1 MVKRCYDKSDKR
13 FSDWG
18 GRGITVCD
26 RWRYSYAN
34 FLKDMGKRPKDK
46 SSLVRKYNDGNY
58 CPENCRWA
66 TNKEQCNNTRKN
78 VEATLDGITKTVSEW
93 CELYNISVSS
103 AFDRI
108 NKRGWT
114 PEEAISIPMLK
125 HRHVKIGN
133 EIKTVSQ
140 WSKLFGIHPQSVNRS
155 IRKGMSPEEA
165 LLHIR
170 NTTWKKK

>member
-46 SSLVRKYNDGNY
+46 TSLDRKENDGNY

-78 VEATLDGITKTVSEW
+78 VEATLDGITKTVSE
-93 CELYNISVSS
+93 
-103 AFDRI
+103 
-108 NKRGWT
+108 
-114 PEEAISIPMLK
+114 
-125 HRHVKIGN
+125 
-133 EIKTVSQ
+133 
-140 WSKLFGIHPQSVNRS
+140 
-155 IRKGMSPEEA
+155 
-165 LLHIR
+165 
-170 NTTWKKK
+170 

>member
-1 MVKRCYDKSDKR
+1 
-13 FSDWG
+13 
-18 GRGITVCD
+18 
-26 RWRYSYAN
+26 
-34 FLKDMGKRPKDK
+34 
-46 SSLVRKYNDGNY
+46 
-58 CPENCRWA
+58 
-66 TNKEQCNNTRKN
+66 
-78 VEATLDGITKTVSEW
+78 
-93 CELYNISVSS
+93 VSS

-125 HRHVKIGN
+125 HRHVKIGK